1 MLAVLP
7 LAAVSSIAHVKQPIR
22 VLELLVTTSPGGGP
36 KHVWDLVQHL
46 PRSEFELVI
55 GAPRDGIFFE
65 RFRDSG
71 LEVVEF
77 PLSHL
82 SARHFHLTRG
92 LISRFGIDVVH
103 THGKGPGFYGRLV
116 ARWMGVPAIHTF
128 HGLHYGGYSPLAR
141 SLYLALERLL
151 SRWSHTIINVS
162 RSQHLEGLGLRLFRP
177 EQSVVIVNGVDIE
190 DIERIQLESPLRR
203 ESLGLSAAHI
213 VIGCISRFDPVKRI
227 ELLVEV
233 LRRLKG
239 RFPRLVLVLVGD
251 GSEQRRIR
259 RLAFESGLAHQVI
272 FTGFLENP
280 ARIQPVLDL
289 YVASSRKEGLPLS
302 ILEAMAAG
310 LAVVATDVPGHRDV
324 VVPGETGLL
333 VPPEDPAALAEAV
346 AALLMDPVRRK
357 SLGQAGRERVRQE
370 FSIGA
375 MVDATATAYCG
386 AANR

>member
-1 MLAVLP
+1 
-7 LAAVSSIAHVKQPIR
+7 
-22 VLELLVTTSPGGGP
+22 
-36 KHVWDLVQHL
+36 
-46 PRSEFELVI
+46 VI
-55 GAPRDGIFFE
+55 GAPCDGIFFD
-65 RFRDSG
+65 RFRDRG

-82 SARHFHLTRG
+82 GARHFHLTRR
-92 LISRFGIDVVH
+92 LIARFGIDVVH

-128 HGLHYGGYSPLAR
+128 HGLHYSGYSPLAR

-239 RFPRLVLVLVGD
+239 RFPRLALVLVGD
-251 GSEQRRIR
+251 GGEQRKIR
-259 RLAFESGLAHQVI
+259 RLVFESGLAHQVI

-280 ARIQPVLDL
+280 ARIQPILDL

-346 AALLMDPVRRK
+346 AALLLDPVRRK

-375 MVDATATAYCG
+375 MVDATAAAYCG